1 MSERR
6 ISIAHGLLPLLDITI
21 LLLGFF
27 IVMMAQQSARGREG
41 VYSGKAFVLLEVV
54 PEADDDGY
62 RIYATDR
69 NGKRTG
75 RGRMLSDAASLVVD
89 ALQTGDASAPDDSQV
104 IVVIGIGDVFEART
118 WSAQH
123 TLELR
128 RALSRYRVLFL
139 WGT

>member
-1 MSERR
+1 VSERR
-6 ISIAHGLLPLLDITI
+6 VGIAHGLLPLLDITI

-54 PEADDDGY
+54 PGADDDGY
-62 RIYATDR
+62 RIYATDES
-69 NGKRTG
+69 GKRTG
-75 RGRMLSDAASLVVD
+75 RGRMLSDAASFVAD
-89 ALQTGDASAPDDSQV
+89 ALQAGDAAPPDDSQV

-118 WSAQH
+118 WSAEH
-123 TLELR
+123 TLDLR
-128 RALSRYRVLFL
+128 RALGRHRVLFL